1 MNDKNKKDKIRKEA
15 NLPDTNGDIVG
26 LVCED
31 SNEVCENTMEISRK
45 SESKKAEY
53 GISSTVCDDGT
64 PFDCGPSG
72 GAISPYTEVNADH
85 QGVISE
91 VPREPEFRPND
102 KK

>member
-1 MNDKNKKDKIRKEA
+1 MNDKNKKIPKLNKDA
-15 NLPDTNGDIVG
+15 FW

-31 SNEVCENTMEISRK
+31 SNEICENTMEISRK
-45 SESKKAEY
+45 SEAKKAEY
-53 GISSTVCDDGT
+53 GISSTECDDGT

-72 GAISPYTEVNADH
+72 GAISPFTEVNADH